1 MKNKKVSV
9 NLQNEAHEYDIEI
22 GHDLLDASGE
32 WARKCLAPNT
42 SKIAL
47 VSNVKVFPLYGA
59 AVKNSLEKQGYEVL
73 VYLMKDGEKHKNFR
87 TLESILKFCSEQKLT
102 RTDAEAKIQHRLDVA
117 GNPPGWDVNRII
129 GLKVLGMGSFALIAL
144 LWSFGTA
151 KSAGVVLLLT
161 IGAGVF
167 GYLLPNILLNNAGQK
182 RENQMQNA
190 LPDALDLM
198 TISVEAGLGFDAAV
212 SRVAKETTGPL
223 AQELA
228 RLLQEMQIGV
238 GRMEA
243 MRAMAERTTMTDL
256 KSFCLAMVQADSFG
270 IPVARVLRVQS
281 KEMRSKRRQ
290 RAEEKAQQVPVKI
303 LFPLVFF
310 ILPALFVVILGPVV
324 LETMDFFSS
333 QQ

>member
-1 MKNKKVSV
+1 MNSATD
-9 NLQNEAHEYDIEI
+9 NLSPALLLFVGALMIFGALLALGWLFVARLAERQATARTLQAIRSLDRNRDVALLELDRPFTERVIAPLGEQLVGI
-22 GHDLLDASGE
+22 GH
-32 WARKCLAPNT
+32 
-42 SKIAL
+42 
-47 VSNVKVFPLYGA
+47 
-59 AVKNSLEKQGYEVL
+59 
-73 VYLMKDGEKHKNFR
+73 
-87 TLESILKFCSEQKLT
+87 KLT

>member
-1 MKNKKVSV
+1 MNSATD
-9 NLQNEAHEYDIEI
+9 NLSPALLLFVGAVMIFGALLALGWLLVARLAERQATARTLQAIRSLDRNRDVALLELDRPFTERVIAPLGEQLVGI
-22 GHDLLDASGE
+22 GH
-32 WARKCLAPNT
+32 
-42 SKIAL
+42 
-47 VSNVKVFPLYGA
+47 
-59 AVKNSLEKQGYEVL
+59 
-73 VYLMKDGEKHKNFR
+73 
-87 TLESILKFCSEQKLT
+87 KLT

-144 LWSFGTA
+144 LWSFGTG

>member
-1 MKNKKVSV
+1 MNSATD
-9 NLQNEAHEYDIEI
+9 NLSPALLLFVGALMIFGALLALGWLFVARLAERQATARTLQAIRSLDRNRDVALLELDRPFTERVIAPLGEQLVGI
-22 GHDLLDASGE
+22 GH
-32 WARKCLAPNT
+32 
-42 SKIAL
+42 
-47 VSNVKVFPLYGA
+47 
-59 AVKNSLEKQGYEVL
+59 
-73 VYLMKDGEKHKNFR
+73 
-87 TLESILKFCSEQKLT
+87 KLT

-144 LWSFGTA
+144 LWSFGTG